1 MERVR
6 MGYLI
11 EKFFLRD
18 FLRVHMEGFVWDS
31 LIENFFERDFLRVRV
46 RRVHM
51 GYFNKDFPSV
61 HIVGGSYGI
70 SLIENFF

>member
-18 FLRVHMEGFVWDS
+18 FLRVHKKSVRMR
-31 LIENFFERDFLRVRV
+31 FFDR
-46 RRVHM
+46 
-51 GYFNKDFPSV
+51 K
-61 HIVGGSYGI
+61 
-70 SLIENFF
+70 FFFKRF